1 MTRLARALALLATV
15 GFLVLII
22 PFLILI
28 TLYVLSRLVA
38 PIPALVVLL
47 VYCVLVVGLIGFWL
61 PRSRLA
67 GGPGVDHAAWPVA
80 RRLGQGVAL
89 AATLIFLTLTL
100 PFIAL
105 SADFY
110 IRDRSPLGGGP
121 LLPVLLMYGIVIV
134 ALVVFWIAQLTR
146 RHRPQ

>member
-28 TLYVLSRLVA
+28 TVYVLSRLVA
-38 PIPALVVLL
+38 PVPAVVVLL
-47 VYCVLVVGLIGFWL
+47 VYCILVVGLIGFWL
-61 PRSRLA
+61 PRSRLG
-67 GGPGVDHAAWPVA
+67 GGPRVDHAARPLA

-89 AATLIFLTLTL
+89 AATLIFLTFTL
-100 PFIAL
+100 PFIVL

-110 IRDRSPLGGGP
+110 IRARPPLAGP
-121 LLPVLLMYGIVIV
+121 LVPVILMFGILIV
-134 ALVVFWIAQLTR
+134 AIIVFWIVQLTR
-146 RHRPQ
+146 GRRPQ